1 MKKRFPW
8 LTILSDE
15 FDRIST
21 IQFSKS
27 LAGRIK
33 GSKREAAKPSSI
45 TNLASPREARY
56 IGRFNLNCL
65 FNPGMFIRLSK
76 FQLKSSAVPDYAVTF
91 QDPIKH
97 SLHVA
102 HRLTDFPGTMP
113 YSSGWIHSR
122 FLPHFLFLLL
132 FPFNSIPCSTLRE

>member
-65 FNPGMFIRLSK
+65 FNPG
-76 FQLKSSAVPDYAVTF
+76 
-91 QDPIKH
+91 
-97 SLHVA
+97 
-102 HRLTDFPGTMP
+102 
-113 YSSGWIHSR
+113 IHSTIEISIKIIGRPRLRGNVPGPNQTLPSCCSPAYR
-122 FLPHFLFLLL
+122 FSWNNAVFEWLDSFAF
-132 FPFNSIPCSTLRE
+132 STSFSFSSSFSL